1 VLVVAL
7 TFLEPWLMSIP
18 VNSVVAPSKDNAVP
32 ARSRDGSEEFLR
44 RRNEDIN
51 LALRFGSS
59 HIAIRS

>member
-1 VLVVAL
+1 
-7 TFLEPWLMSIP
+7 MSIP